1 MIMVYLQTSR
11 KEWPSPSVYKTDE
24 AVAVNAVNDDAYQT
38 DDEYAHECKHFTPIN
53 EPLFRI
59 FCFGDF
65 ALCVISLRWWDF
77 NNCDH
82 NSNNQPHLS
91 LAWFPF
97 SSFANCNY
105 CIAEEDA
112 FAVTWIRI

>member
-1 MIMVYLQTSR
+1 MVYLQTSR

-65 ALCVISLRWWDF
+65 ALCVISLRW
-77 NNCDH
+77 
-82 NSNNQPHLS
+82 
-91 LAWFPF
+91 
-97 SSFANCNY
+97 
-105 CIAEEDA
+105 
-112 FAVTWIRI
+112 